1 MKKESPIKIK
11 LSDPVFLILT
21 YQSITKSLK
30 IERYRNKIFEKNS
43 YSLPHYTKICEKYI
57 KDEKPKRHIDSMKDT
72 FYGSAR
78 ISVHPISAPRVR
90 F

>member
-21 YQSITKSLK
+21 YQSITKSSK
-30 IERYRNKIFEKNS
+30 IERYRNKNIRKKFLFSSSLYKN
-43 YSLPHYTKICEKYI
+43 CEKYI
-57 KDEKPKRHIDSMKDT
+57 KDEKPKRHVDSMKDT